1 MLTMENNEILNTP
14 VEQVEEALAK
24 EEVVQQEPQPVPVKE
39 PVKEEPKVIVESKPA
54 CVNAGMA
61 QRIVAFIIDSALAA
75 LIAWI
80 IRMPVGIMNI
90 LNVMD
95 TNKAILFN
103 YSINDILFYVVVAA
117 YFILFT
123 IFLYAT
129 PGKMLMHIKVVA
141 LDDKNEVIDII
152 FRETIG
158 RFLSSILL
166 IGYIIGFF
174 DADRRCLHDRL
185 GDTRVVANV
194 K

>member
-1 MLTMENNEILNTP
+1 MENNETLNTP

-24 EEVVQQEPQPVPVKE
+24 EEVVQQEPQPAPVKE

-54 CVNAGMA
+54 YVNAGMA

-103 YSINDILFYVVVAA
+103 YSINDSLFYVVVAA

>member
-1 MLTMENNEILNTP
+1 MLTMENNETLNTP

-24 EEVVQQEPQPVPVKE
+24 EEVVQQEPQPAPVKE

-54 CVNAGMA
+54 YVNAGMA

-103 YSINDILFYVVVAA
+103 YSINDSLFYVVVAA

>member
-1 MLTMENNEILNTP
+1 M
-14 VEQVEEALAK
+14 
-24 EEVVQQEPQPVPVKE
+24 
-39 PVKEEPKVIVESKPA
+39 
-54 CVNAGMA
+54 
-61 QRIVAFIIDSALAA
+61 
-75 LIAWI
+75 
-80 IRMPVGIMNI
+80 
-90 LNVMD
+90 
-95 TNKAILFN
+95 
-103 YSINDILFYVVVAA
+103 
-117 YFILFT
+117 FT

-166 IGYIIGFF
+166 VGYIIGFF